1 MGGFLSGKKILFI
14 TTQFYGYEKA
24 ILLLPPYEK
33 WKDEDKNRMGNDVS
47 SEIKIANAGGQM
59 EGGDN
64 KQWHMD
70 QGNFEDHEKQSFEN
84 KGKEDLETKGGA

>member
-1 MGGFLSGKKILFI
+1 MKNKSDKTGNKQEKKKKDDSSHPL
-14 TTQFYGYEKA
+14 KS
-24 ILLLPPYEK
+24 

-47 SEIKIANAGGQM
+47 SEIKIANAGGHM

-70 QGNFEDHEKQSFEN
+70 QGNFDDQEKQDFEN
-84 KGKEDLETKGGA
+84 PGIGQ

>member
-1 MGGFLSGKKILFI
+1 MKNKSGKTPNKEDKKKKNDS
-14 TTQFYGYEKA
+14 TK
-24 ILLLPPYEK
+24 PYEK
-33 WKDEDKNRMGNDVS
+33 WKDEDKNRMGDDVA

-70 QGNFEDHEKQSFEN
+70 QGEFDDQEKQDFEN
-84 KGKEDLETKGGA
+84 SGSNK

>member
-1 MGGFLSGKKILFI
+1 MKNKSDNTGNQDEKKKGKDSSKP
-14 TTQFYGYEKA
+14 YG
-24 ILLLPPYEK
+24 K

-47 SEIKIANAGGQM
+47 SEIKIANAGGHM

-70 QGNFEDHEKQSFEN
+70 QGNFEDHEKEDFEN
-84 KGKEDLETKGGA
+84 SGSGK